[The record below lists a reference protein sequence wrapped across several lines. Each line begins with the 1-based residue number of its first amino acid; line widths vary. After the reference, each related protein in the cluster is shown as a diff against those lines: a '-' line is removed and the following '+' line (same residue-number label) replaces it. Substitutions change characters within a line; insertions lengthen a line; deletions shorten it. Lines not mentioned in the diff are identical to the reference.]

1 MRAERCDR
9 VCHVARF
16 PDARQLY
23 SAWFPSPFL
32 DRDDESLVVSSR
44 MRAPRSP
51 PGAVNSGPVAA
62 ACAAAVAYFAYSV
75 HYSSANVGS
84 SANATKTAPWWR
96 PSN

>member
-1 MRAERCDR
+1 
-9 VCHVARF
+9 
-16 PDARQLY
+16 
-23 SAWFPSPFL
+23 
-32 DRDDESLVVSSR
+32 

-84 SANATKTAPWWR
+84 SANATKTAPLLR

>member
-1 MRAERCDR
+1 MTG
-9 VCHVARF
+9 
-16 PDARQLY
+16 
-23 SAWFPSPFL
+23 SATSRGFETRGSCCQPFPSPFL
-32 DRDDESLVVSSR
+32 DRDDEPLVVSWR
-44 MRAPRSP
+44 MRAPRPP

>member
-1 MRAERCDR
+1 
-9 VCHVARF
+9 
-16 PDARQLY
+16 
-23 SAWFPSPFL
+23 
-32 DRDDESLVVSSR
+32 
-44 MRAPRSP
+44 MRAPRPP

>member
-1 MRAERCDR
+1 MPRSDKNEDLSTTN
-9 VCHVARF
+9 
-16 PDARQLY
+16 QTEIII
-23 SAWFPSPFL
+23 SW
-32 DRDDESLVVSSR
+32 R
-44 MRAPRSP
+44 MRAPRPP
-51 PGAVNSGPVAA
+51 PGAVSSGPVAA

>member
-1 MRAERCDR
+1 MAGTLTSRGSSR
-9 VCHVARF
+9 VALREF
-16 PDARQLY
+16 SPGESGEQLK
-23 SAWFPSPFL
+23 L
-32 DRDDESLVVSSR
+32 DDESRVTWR
-44 MRAPRSP
+44 MRAPRPP

-84 SANATKTAPWWR
+84 SANATKTAPWWK

>member
-1 MRAERCDR
+1 MRA
-9 VCHVARF
+9 
-16 PDARQLY
+16 
-23 SAWFPSPFL
+23 
-32 DRDDESLVVSSR
+32 SR
-44 MRAPRSP
+44 PP

-84 SANATKTAPWWR
+84 SANATKTAPWWK